1 MRATRTSLV
10 ADLAWL
16 GVSPGAVLMVH
27 ASVRSVGPV
36 IGGVNVIVQALL
48 EAVGPTGTLLAYFD
62 FESFFFG
69 TAHSGH
75 APACAL

>member
-1 MRATRTSLV
+1 MIVTRTSLV
-10 ADLAWL
+10 ADSARL
-16 GVSPGAVLMVH
+16 GILPGAFVMVH
-27 ASVRSVGPV
+27 TSVRSVGPV